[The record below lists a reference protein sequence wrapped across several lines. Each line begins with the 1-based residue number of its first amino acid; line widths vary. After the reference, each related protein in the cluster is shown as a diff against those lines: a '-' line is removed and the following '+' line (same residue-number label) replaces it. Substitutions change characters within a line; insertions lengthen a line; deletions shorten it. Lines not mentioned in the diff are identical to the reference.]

1 LFSLTAATRAGEVAL
16 IQSGVTMQQA
26 FVGIDVGTSSA
37 RAGIFDENGSLLA
50 TARHPITVW
59 HEAGSVVEQSSPE
72 IWAACATSVR
82 AAMAEAAIPASAV
95 RGIGFDATCSL
106 VVLDPAGRP
115 LTVSSSGDIRRNV
128 IVWMDHRAIAEARG
142 VNETQDDV
150 LRYVGGSISPE
161 MEIPKLL
168 WLKRHLPSTYRSA
181 GHFFDL
187 ADYLSFRATG
197 SLARSMCTLACKW
210 NYLAHEQ
217 RWSGEYFERVGLGD
231 LAADKYAKIGSEIVA
246 PGTPLRTGLTTS
258 AARDLG
264 LLEGTPVG
272 ASLIDAH
279 AGGVGTIGGP
289 GKSGEAVDVCRRLA
303 YIMGTS
309 ACIMAT
315 TSAPRFVPGVWGPYY
330 SGMVPGFWLNEGG
343 QSAAGAA
350 IDHLIK
356 SHPAHGEAVAV
367 ARAAGMEIPEFLE
380 RRIVSRVTN
389 LGEAALFARDIHV
402 LPEFLGNRSPFAD
415 PDARAVVAGMDLD
428 ADIGSMERL
437 FVSGLCGLAYGLADV
452 VDAFRSHGVDSD
464 MMVISGGA
472 GRSPLVRQIM
482 ADTTG
487 LTIAVPET
495 QEPVLLGAAML
506 GAVAGKSR
514 ASIGEAMAA
523 MSAIGRLS
531 EASASAMAD
540 FHRTKRRVH
549 GLMRKLDS
557 ESRDAMR
564 GIAAG
569 AELDAKSF

>member
-1 LFSLTAATRAGEVAL
+1 
-16 IQSGVTMQQA
+16 MQQA

-59 HEAGSVVEQSSPE
+59 HEAGSVVEQSSSE
-72 IWAACATSVR
+72 IWAACAASVR
-82 AAMAEAAIPASAV
+82 AAMAEAALPASAIK
-95 RGIGFDATCSL
+95 GIGFDATCSL
-106 VVLDPAGRP
+106 VVVDVAGNP
-115 LTVSSSGDIRRNV
+115 LTVSVSGDIRRNV
-128 IVWMDHRAIAEARG
+128 IVWMDHRAIAEARR
-142 VNETQDDV
+142 VNETRDNV
-150 LRYVGGSISPE
+150 LRYVGGSVSPE

-168 WLKRHLPSTYRSA
+168 WLKRYLPSTYHSA

-197 SLARSMCTLACKW
+197 STARSMCTLACKW

-217 RWSGEYFERVGLGD
+217 RWSGSYLERVGLGD
-231 LAADKYAKIGSEIVA
+231 LVSDNYTKIGTEIVA
-246 PGTPLRTGLTTS
+246 PGTPLGGGLTKS
-258 AARDLG
+258 AARDFG

-279 AGGVGTIGGP
+279 AGGVGTIGGR
-289 GKSGEAVDVCRRLA
+289 GESGEPVDVCRRLA

-315 TSAPRFVPGVWGPYY
+315 TRGPCFVPGVWGPYY
-330 SGMVPGFWLNEGG
+330 SGMVPQFWLNEGG

-350 IDHLIK
+350 IDHLVRF
-356 SHPAHGEAVAV
+356 HPAYDETVA
-367 ARAAGMEIPEFLE
+367 AAHAAGMEVLEFLE
-380 RRIVSRVTN
+380 RRIVSRAAS
-389 LGEAALFARDIHV
+389 LGEAALLARDIHV

-428 ADIGSMERL
+428 IDIGSMERL
-437 FVSGLCGLAYGLADV
+437 FVAGLCGLAYGLADV
-452 VDAFRSHGVDSD
+452 VESFRSHGVESD

-487 LTIAVPET
+487 LNIAVPKT

-506 GAVAGKSR
+506 GAVAAKSR
-514 ASIGEAMAA
+514 GSIGEAMAS

-531 EASASAMAD
+531 EPTATAMAD
-540 FHRTKRRVH
+540 FHRTKRKVH

-557 ESRDAMR
+557 DSRDVMR
-564 GIAAG
+564 GIASIAG
-569 AELDAKSF
+569 LDAKN

>member
-1 LFSLTAATRAGEVAL
+1 
-16 IQSGVTMQQA
+16 MQQA

-37 RAGIFDENGSLLA
+37 RAGIFDENGTLLA

-59 HEAGSVVEQSSPE
+59 HEAGSVAEQSSTE
-72 IWAACATSVR
+72 IWTACATSVR
-82 AAMAEAAIPASAV
+82 AAMAEAALPASAV
-95 RGIGFDATCSL
+95 KGVGFDATCSL
-106 VVLDPAGRP
+106 VVIDAAGNP
-115 LTVSSSGDIRRNV
+115 LTVSSSGDPRRNV
-128 IVWMDHRAIAEARG
+128 IVWMDHRAMGEARR

-168 WLKRHLPSTYRSA
+168 WLKRHLPSTYQSA

-197 SLARSMCTLACKW
+197 STTRSMCTLACKW

-217 RWSGEYFERVGLGD
+217 RWSGNYFERVGLGD
-231 LAADKYAKIGSEIVA
+231 LASDQYAKIGNEIVA
-246 PGTPLRTGLTTS
+246 PGTPLSTGLAKS

-279 AGGVGTIGGP
+279 AGGVGTIGGREA
-289 GKSGEAVDVCRRLA
+289 SGEPANVCRRLA

-315 TSAPRFVPGVWGPYY
+315 TSEPCFVPGVWGPYY

-350 IDHLIK
+350 IDHLIR
-356 SHPAHGEAVAV
+356 SHPAYNEALAT
-367 ARAAGMEIPEFLE
+367 AQAAGMEILEFLE
-380 RRIVSRVTN
+380 RGIVSRSGN
-389 LGEAALFARDIHV
+389 LGEAALLARDVHV
-402 LPEFLGNRSPFAD
+402 MPEFLGNRSPFAD
-415 PDARAVVAGMDLD
+415 PDSRAVVAGMDLD

-437 FVSGLCGLAYGLADV
+437 FVAGLCGLAYGLADV

-464 MMVISGGA
+464 SMVISGGA
-472 GRSPLVRQIM
+472 ARSSLVRQIM

-487 LTIAVPET
+487 LTVSVPET

-506 GAVAGKSR
+506 GAVAAKSCG
-514 ASIGEAMAA
+514 SIGEAMAS
-523 MSAIGRLS
+523 MSAIGRLT
-531 EASASAMAD
+531 EPTAPGMAD

-549 GLMRKLDS
+549 GLMRKLDLD
-557 ESRDAMR
+557 SRDTMQGFAS
-564 GIAAG
+564 IAG
-569 AELDAKSF
+569 ADTKS

>member
-1 LFSLTAATRAGEVAL
+1 
-16 IQSGVTMQQA
+16 MQQA
-26 FVGIDVGTSSA
+26 FVGIDVGTSSV
-37 RAGIFDENGSLLA
+37 RAGIFDENGTLLA

-59 HEAGSVVEQSSPE
+59 HEAGSVAEQSSTE

-82 AAMAEAAIPASAV
+82 AAMAEAALPASAV
-95 RGIGFDATCSL
+95 KGVGFDATCSL
-106 VVLDPAGRP
+106 VVIDAAGNP
-115 LTVSSSGDIRRNV
+115 LTVNSSGDPRRNV
-128 IVWMDHRAIAEARG
+128 IVWMDHRAMAEAHR

-168 WLKRHLPSTYRSA
+168 WLKRHLPPTYQSA

-197 SLARSMCTLACKW
+197 STARSMCTLACKW

-217 RWSGEYFERVGLGD
+217 RWSRNYFERVGLGD
-231 LAADKYAKIGSEIVA
+231 LASDKYAKIGNEIVA
-246 PGTPLRTGLTTS
+246 PGTPLGTGLTKS
-258 AARDLG
+258 AARDFG

-279 AGGVGTIGGP
+279 AGGVGTIGGH
-289 GKSGEAVDVCRRLA
+289 GKSDEAVDVCRRLA

-315 TSAPRFVPGVWGPYY
+315 TSAPCFVPGVWGPYY

-350 IDHLIK
+350 IDHLVK
-356 SHPAHGEAVAV
+356 SHPAYGEAVAV
-367 ARAAGMEIPEFLE
+367 AHAAGMEIPEFLE
-380 RRIVSRVTN
+380 RRIASRVAS
-389 LGEAALFARDIHV
+389 LGKAAVFARDIHV

-415 PDARAVVAGMDLD
+415 PYSRAVVAGMDLD
-428 ADIGSMERL
+428 VDIGSMERL
-437 FVSGLCGLAYGLADV
+437 FLAGLCGLAYGLADV
-452 VDAFRSHGVDSD
+452 VEAFRAHGVDSD

-506 GAVAGKSR
+506 GVVAAKSR
-514 ASIGEAMAA
+514 GSIGEAMAS

-531 EASASAMAD
+531 EPTAPGMAD
-540 FHRTKRRVH
+540 FHRSKRKVH
-549 GLMRKLDS
+549 GLMRTLDR
-557 ESRDAMR
+557 ESRDTMQGTAS
-564 GIAAG
+564 IAG
-569 AELDAKSF
+569 V

>member
-1 LFSLTAATRAGEVAL
+1 
-16 IQSGVTMQQA
+16 MQQA

-37 RAGIFDENGSLLA
+37 RAGIFDENGTLLA

-59 HEAGSVVEQSSPE
+59 HEAGSVAEQSSAE

-82 AAMAEAAIPASAV
+82 KAMAEAALPASAIKGV
-95 RGIGFDATCSL
+95 GFDATCSL
-106 VVLDPAGRP
+106 VVIDPAGNP
-115 LTVSSSGDIRRNV
+115 LTVSGSGDIRRNV
-128 IVWMDHRAIAEARG
+128 VVWMDHRAMAEARR
-142 VNETQDDV
+142 VNETRDDV

-168 WLKRHLPSTYRSA
+168 WLKHHMPSTYRSA

-197 SLARSMCTLACKW
+197 STARSMCTLACKW
-210 NYLAHEQ
+210 NYLAHEA
-217 RWSGEYFERVGLGD
+217 RWSGSYFERVGLGD
-231 LAADKYAKIGSEIVA
+231 LAAEKYAKIGNEIVA
-246 PGTPLRTGLTTS
+246 PGTPLGAGLTEA
-258 AARDLG
+258 AARDFG
-264 LLEGTPVG
+264 LRAGTPVG

-279 AGGVGTIGGP
+279 AGGVGTIGGHRKP
-289 GKSGEAVDVCRRLA
+289 DEPVDVCRRLA

-315 TSAPRFVPGVWGPYY
+315 TAAPCFVPGVWGPYY

-350 IDHLIK
+350 IDHLVK
-356 SHPAHGEAVAV
+356 SHPAYGEAAAA
-367 ARAAGMEIPEFLE
+367 ARSAGIEIPEFLE
-380 RRIVSRVTN
+380 RRIVSRVAS
-389 LGEAALFARDIHV
+389 LGEAAVLARGIHV

-415 PDARAVVAGMDLD
+415 PYSRAVIAGMDLD

-437 FVSGLCGLAYGLADV
+437 FVAGLCGLAYGLADV
-452 VDAFRSHGVDSD
+452 VEAFRSHGVDSD

-487 LTIAVPET
+487 LIIAVPET
-495 QEPVLLGAAML
+495 PEPVLLGAAML
-506 GAVAGKSR
+506 GVVAARSR
-514 ASIGEAMAA
+514 GSIGEAMAA

-531 EASASAMAD
+531 EPTASGMAD
-540 FHRTKRRVH
+540 FHRSKRKVH
-549 GLMRKLDS
+549 GLMRTFDR
-557 ESRDAMR
+557 ESREAMQGTASIA
-564 GIAAG
+564 GI
-569 AELDAKSF
+569 ETRS

>member
-1 LFSLTAATRAGEVAL
+1 
-16 IQSGVTMQQA
+16 MQQA
-26 FVGIDVGTSSA
+26 FIGIDVGTSSA

-59 HEAGSVVEQSSPE
+59 HEAGSVVEQSSSE
-72 IWAACATSVR
+72 IWAACAASVR
-82 AAMAEAAIPASAV
+82 AAMAEAALPASAIK
-95 RGIGFDATCSL
+95 GIGFDATCSL
-106 VVLDPAGRP
+106 VVVDVAGNP
-115 LTVSSSGDIRRNV
+115 LTVSASGDERRNV
-128 IVWMDHRAIAEARG
+128 IVWMDHRAIAEARR
-142 VNETQDDV
+142 VNETRDDV
-150 LRYVGGSISPE
+150 LRYVGGSVSPE

-168 WLKRHLPSTYRSA
+168 WLKRHLPSTYHSA

-197 SLARSMCTLACKW
+197 STARSMCTLACKW

-217 RWSGEYFERVGLGD
+217 RWSGSYLERIGLGD
-231 LAADKYAKIGSEIVA
+231 LASDEYARIGREIVA
-246 PGTPLRTGLTTS
+246 PGTSLDAGLIKS
-258 AARDLG
+258 AAHDFG

-279 AGGVGTIGGP
+279 AGGVGTIGGRR
-289 GKSGEAVDVCRRLA
+289 KSGEPVDVCRRLA

-315 TSAPRFVPGVWGPYY
+315 TREPCFVPGVWGPYY

-350 IDHLIK
+350 IDHLVR
-356 SHPAHGEAVAV
+356 SHPAYDETVA
-367 ARAAGMEIPEFLE
+367 AAHAAGMEVLEFLE
-380 RRIVSRVTN
+380 RRIVSRAAS
-389 LGEAALFARDIHV
+389 LGEAALLARDIHV

-428 ADIGSMERL
+428 IDIGSMERL
-437 FVSGLCGLAYGLADV
+437 FVAGLCGLAYGLADV
-452 VDAFRSHGVDSD
+452 VEAFRSHGVESD

-487 LTIAVPET
+487 LTIAVPRT

-506 GAVAGKSR
+506 GAVAAKSR
-514 ASIGEAMAA
+514 GSIGEAMAS

-531 EASASAMAD
+531 EPTAPGMAD
-540 FHRTKRRVH
+540 FHRTKRKVH

-557 ESRDAMR
+557 ESRDAMQ
-564 GIAAG
+564 GIASIAG
-569 AELDAKSF
+569 LDTKN

>member
-1 LFSLTAATRAGEVAL
+1 
-16 IQSGVTMQQA
+16 MQQA
-26 FVGIDVGTSSA
+26 FIGIDVGTSSA

-59 HEAGSVVEQSSPE
+59 HEAGGVVEQSSSG
-72 IWAACATSVR
+72 IWDACVASVR
-82 AAMAEAAIPASAV
+82 AAMAEATFPASAIKGV
-95 RGIGFDATCSL
+95 GFDATCSL
-106 VVLDPAGRP
+106 VVVDAAGNP
-115 LTVSSSGDIRRNV
+115 LTVSTSGEERRNV
-128 IVWMDHRAIAEARG
+128 IVWMDHRAIAEARR
-142 VNETQDDV
+142 VNETRDDV

-168 WLKRHLPSTYRSA
+168 WLKRYLPSTYYAA
-181 GHFFDL
+181 GHFLDL

-197 SLARSMCTLACKW
+197 STSRSMCTLACKW

-217 RWSGEYFERVGLGD
+217 RWSGSYFERIGLGD
-231 LAADKYAKIGSEIVA
+231 LASDHYARIGQEIVA
-246 PGTPLRTGLTTS
+246 PGTPLGAGLTKS
-258 AARDLG
+258 AASDFG

-279 AGGVGTIGGP
+279 AGGVGTIGGRA
-289 GKSGEAVDVCRRLA
+289 KSGEPVDVCRRLA

-315 TSAPRFVPGVWGPYY
+315 TREPRFVPGVWGPYF

-350 IDHLIK
+350 IDHLVR
-356 SHPAHGEAVAV
+356 SHPAYNETVA
-367 ARAAGMEIPEFLE
+367 AAHAAGMEVLEYLE
-380 RRIVSRVTN
+380 RRIVSGATK
-389 LGEAALFARDIHV
+389 LGEAALLARDIHV

-428 ADIGSMERL
+428 ADVGSIERL
-437 FVSGLCGLAYGLADV
+437 FVAGLCGLAYGLADV
-452 VDAFRSHGVDSD
+452 VEAFRSHGVESD

-487 LTIAVPET
+487 LTVAVPET

-506 GAVAGKSR
+506 GAVAAKSR
-514 ASIGEAMAA
+514 GSIGEAMVS
-523 MSAIGRLS
+523 MSAISRLS
-531 EASASAMAD
+531 EPTAPGMAD
-540 FHRTKRRVH
+540 FHRTKRKVH
-549 GLMRKLDS
+549 GLMRKLDL
-557 ESRDAMR
+557 ESREAMQ
-564 GIAAG
+564 GIASIAG
-569 AELDAKSF
+569 PDMKN